1 MTGVSEAQ
9 LAEWQ
14 KAVGREI
21 VEEETLAPLA
31 LCRFARAVGKE
42 DEHDRPPL
50 PHWAFFLPNPLNGE
64 IGPDG
69 HPKRGGF
76 LPDVTLPRRM
86 FAASSIEFPGE
97 LDLSAPAKQTSRIA
111 ELTHKSGR
119 TGDLVFAK
127 VEKRIE
133 QGGELRVR
141 EVQTYVYRDE
151 GDPVPMPQPAAEAPD
166 GEAWKPDEV
175 SLFRFSAATCN
186 GHRIHYDYP
195 YTTGVEG
202 YPALIIHGPFTAAKL
217 ADLAM
222 RKGDLASFSF
232 RATAP
237 LFLGQPVYL
246 REAADDSVEA
256 VRCDG
261 VTAMQANFSYR

>member
-1 MTGVSEAQ
+1 MTGVTEAQ
-9 LAEWQ
+9 LAQWQ
-14 KAVGREI
+14 EAIGREI
-21 VEEETLAPLA
+21 VEEETLVPLA
-31 LCRFARAVGKE
+31 LCRFARAVGKA

-50 PHWAFFLPNPLNGE
+50 PHWAFFLPNPLSGE
-64 IGPDG
+64 TGPDG

-76 LPDVTLPRRM
+76 LPDITLPRRM

-97 LDLSAPAKQTSRIA
+97 LELGAPAKQTSRVA

-127 VEKRIE
+127 VEKRME
-133 QGGELRVR
+133 QEGELRVR

-151 GDPVPMPQPAAEAPD
+151 GDPVSMPQPAAEAPE
-166 GEAWKPDEV
+166 GEAWQPDEA
-175 SLFRFSAATCN
+175 SLFRFSAATYN

-195 YTTGVEG
+195 YTTEIEG
-202 YPALIIHGPFTAAKL
+202 YPALMIHGPFTAAKL

-222 RKGDLASFSF
+222 RSGNLASFSF

-237 LFLGQPVYL
+237 LFLGEPVYL
-246 REAADDSVEA
+246 RPSADGEFEA

-261 VTAMQANFSYR
+261 VVAMKATASYR